1 MCWQENRDRLTRAL
15 AEVALVKKK
24 RLDNLAPSNDPQE
37 RKRLR
42 RFIIYGRDEDRGR
55 ELTGR

>member
-1 MCWQENRDRLTRAL
+1 MSWQDEERLVRVI
-15 AEVALVKKK
+15 AEADLVEKK

-42 RFIIYGRDEDRGR
+42 RFILYGRDEDRGKD
-55 ELTGR
+55 LTGR